1 MMIALPLMLPAVAPL
16 PVLAMPTAP
25 VVSFED
31 MLADIA
37 PQPVIPGSV
46 APIKV
51 AANHLQ
57 LDTLGEP
64 ASSDVSVPDRVS
76 VTGPEAVY
84 PPVAEA
90 FEAMPAPELMVAAQ
104 IIAVAAQ
111 LAPSSA
117 KPQND
122 PEQAETTANEI
133 GLVTQ
138 HVSSPTP
145 HQRAAV
151 EPTSFTLP
159 TIATVA
165 NIQPQILQELDLARD
180 LAWIG
185 NLAQDI
191 VAASDDRDHL
201 SFRLMPRALGLLDV
215 DLSRSPEGLHI
226 EFTATTERANS
237 NHRRRTT
244 APDRRASAI
253 RYQDDRHRPAIGSAS
268 AFAARASAAAKQ
280 PALLRLPDPIRQT
293 HQPARRPLCLNRK
306 VTCHDQSQIL

>member
-226 EFTATTERANS
+226 EFTATTERATQIIAAEQPRLIEELRQSGIKTTGTDLPSGQHPHSQRGHPPPRSNPPFFNS
-237 NHRRRTT
+237 PTRSAKPTNR
-244 APDRRASAI
+244 PDGR
-253 RYQDDRHRPAIGSAS
+253 
-268 AFAARASAAAKQ
+268 FA
-280 PALLRLPDPIRQT
+280 
-293 HQPARRPLCLNRK
+293 
-306 VTCHDQSQIL
+306 